1 MFDRTTAQ
9 IPKYRLRKPSGR
21 GVVRLNGR
29 DIFLGTHG
37 APESKERY
45 RQVIAEWLAKNRQLA
60 ARCEFVAAPHTLSV
74 AELLL
79 AYLNHAASYYVKN
92 GQPTREVRQLKARGA
107 AKSLRNNGLHE
118 KRRSVSAS
126 AWWVNPAFGQFRT
139 DRSTRGNRTLFE
151 TSPPAEERHGGG
163 CVRSGETNPCR
174 FRAPG

>member
-29 DIFLGTHG
+29 DILLGTHG

-60 ARCEFVAAPHTLSV
+60 ARREFVAAPHTLSV

-92 GQPTREVRQLKARGA
+92 GQPTREQ
-107 AKSLRNNGLHE
+107 NNI
-118 KRRSVSAS
+118 RDAMRSI
-126 AWWVNPAFGQFRT
+126 
-139 DRSTRGNRTLFE
+139 
-151 TSPPAEERHGGG
+151 SPPYGIFIRPNLNRACSRDFF
-163 CVRSGETNPCR
+163 R
-174 FRAPG
+174 FQINSRA